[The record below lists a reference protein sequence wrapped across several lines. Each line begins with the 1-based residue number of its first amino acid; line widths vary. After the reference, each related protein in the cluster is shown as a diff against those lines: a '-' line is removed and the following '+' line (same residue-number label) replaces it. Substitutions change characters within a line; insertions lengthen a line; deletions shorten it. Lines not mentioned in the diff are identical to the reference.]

1 MKPRKS
7 GKTPQDQLFRVRLID
22 IVNEDH
28 ELVRLAKVI
37 DWQSL
42 DGAVAN
48 HFAVAGA
55 PALPSRLV
63 LGLMYLQHLH
73 KLSDEA
79 VLYRFVESP
88 YYQYFCGCEF
98 FEHNVPFHPTS
109 LIKWRKRI
117 GEAGCEELLA
127 ATIDAALK
135 LKVITPSSLQRVVV
149 DSTVQEKNIAHPT
162 DSKLYEKARR
172 QLVVIAHRHG
182 IVLRQT
188 YDKDCRYLAPQIGR
202 YAHAKQ
208 FKRMRKALKK
218 LKGCL
223 GRVYRD
229 LDRQIKAQSIQLTEK
244 EHHVFELAG
253 RLLKQEVRSKNKIYS
268 LHEPMV
274 DCISKGKAHKRYEFG
289 CKVSIATTAKEAF
302 IVGARSYNGAPYDG
316 HTLDDQLNQVFALTN
331 TQPSVCYV
339 DRGYRG
345 HGVESTRVVIAGQ
358 KRGLTRLDKRL
369 LKRRNSVEPIIG
381 HLKAEGKL
389 GRCYLKGIQGD
400 ALNAILSACGQNLRR
415 LLRWLYFAPKKW
427 AETMLRRIIRLLTVA
442 DSDDGFEHHAALSY

>member
-1 MKPRKS
+1 V
-7 GKTPQDQLFRVRLID
+7 GLVERL
-22 IVNEDH
+22 
-28 ELVRLAKVI
+28 
-37 DWQSL
+37 
-42 DGAVAN
+42 
-48 HFAVAGA
+48 
-55 PALPSRLV
+55 RLV
-63 LGLMYLQHLH
+63 LGLMYLQNLH

-135 LKVITPSSLQRVVV
+135 LKVIQPSSLKRVVV

-162 DSKLYEKARR
+162 DSKLYEKGRR
-172 QLVVIAHRHG
+172 QLVVIARRHG

-188 YDKDCRYLAPQIGR
+188 YDKLCRDIVSKIGR
-202 YAHAKQ
+202 YAHARQ
-208 FKRMRKALKK
+208 FKRMRRDLKK
-218 LKGCL
+218 LKGCT

-229 LDRQIKAQSIQLTEK
+229 LNRQVEARGIELSQK
-244 EHHVFELAG
+244 ERHIISLVG
-253 RLLKQEVRSKNKIYS
+253 RLLKQELRSKNKIYS
-268 LHEPMV
+268 LHELLV

-316 HTLDDQLNQVFALTN
+316 HTLEDQLNQVFALTN
-331 TQPSVCYV
+331 TQPSTCYV

-345 HGVESTRVVIAGQ
+345 HGVETTPVVIAGQ
-358 KRGLTRLDKRL
+358 RRGLTRLDKRL
-369 LKRRNSVEPIIG
+369 LKRRNSVEPVIG
-381 HLKAEGKL
+381 HLKSEVKL
-389 GRCYLKGIQGD
+389 DRCFLKGTQGD
-400 ALNAILSACGQNLRR
+400 ALNALLSACGQNLRR
-415 LLRWLYFAPKKW
+415 LLRWLYFAPKK
-427 AETMLRRIIRLLTVA
+427 VA
-442 DSDDGFEHHAALSY
+442 DTVISSVIALLLPTGRGLELEYLGARGA